1 MRLRLPPDATDALGS
16 LCVELGAP
24 GVVTSQRDL
33 RRASASS
40 PPRTTSFEAYF
51 PPELDRRKLTPA
63 LERAVDAV
71 AREFRGVQRRSL
83 RIEAF
88 PLPDYG
94 SMFREQFP
102 PLHVGRRL
110 LITPSWHEPSANG
123 RAILRIDPGQAFGTG
138 HHPTTRGCL
147 LAIEELTTA
156 KSARPPASARGLD
169 VGCGTGILAL
179 AMRALGVASVVAID
193 NDPLA
198 REATRHAAR
207 ENGID
212 SVRVGAELAKTRGP
226 FDLIVANLF
235 SRLLVDLAESLA
247 SRLAPA
253 GALVVS
259 GLLLDQEKD
268 VRAALRRAGLAIRSR
283 RCLSTWVTLVATRR
297 PERAMR
303 PPTDSASSPSRSLR
317 NTPSRSRATRAARR

>member
-1 MRLRLPPDATDALGS
+1 MRLRLPPDASDALGS

-24 GVVTSQRDL
+24 GVVTSLRDL
-33 RRASASS
+33 RRASAVSI
-40 PPRTTSFEAYF
+40 PRTTSFEAYF
-51 PPELDRRKLTPA
+51 PPELARRKLTPA
-63 LERAVDAV
+63 LERAVEAV
-71 AREFRGVQRRSL
+71 AKEFPGVQRRSL

-147 LAIEELTTA
+147 LAIEELAA
-156 KSARPPASARGLD
+156 KKEGVLARGLD

-179 AMRALGVASVVAID
+179 AMRALGVAAVVAVD

-207 ENGID
+207 ENEID
-212 SVRVGAELAKTRGP
+212 AVRVGTSLASVRGR
-226 FDLIVANLF
+226 FDLIVANLY
-235 SRLLVDLAESLA
+235 SRLLAELAEQLA
-247 SRLAPA
+247 TRLDPE
-253 GALVVS
+253 GSLVVS
-259 GLLLDQEKD
+259 GLLLDQEKS
-268 VRAALRRAGLAIRSR
+268 VRTALRRAGLAVRSR
-283 RCLSTWVTLVATRR
+283 RCLSTWVTLVASPHPAR
-297 PERAMR
+297 PAR
-303 PPTDSASSPSRSLR
+303 SAPR
-317 NTPSRSRATRAARR
+317 TARR